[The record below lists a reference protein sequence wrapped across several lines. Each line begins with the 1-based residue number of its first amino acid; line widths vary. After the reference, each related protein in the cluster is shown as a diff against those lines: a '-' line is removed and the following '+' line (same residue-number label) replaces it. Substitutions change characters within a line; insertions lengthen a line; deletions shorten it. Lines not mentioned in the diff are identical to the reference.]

1 MSNIDQTVKQR
12 IDDLIQSDKVFLFMK
27 GNPQT
32 PMCGFSGNTVKML
45 NDLLGNQYSTFNVLE
60 DNAIREGIKTYSDWP
75 TIPQLYIN
83 QEFVGGN
90 DIISEM
96 FNTGELHEMLGL
108 KKPDRTP
115 PEMSISDEA
124 LNHIKEGMKEAGS
137 HKLFLSI
144 DDEFN
149 TRFSLD
155 TPKGYEVVATV
166 KDLDI
171 YMDIGTAERAQNI
184 EISWIEEL
192 QGSGLRIKNPNEPP
206 AVQELSVA
214 ELQDWFDTDNAE
226 NPKIY
231 DVRPED
237 KVAEGTVP
245 GAKRL
250 DKNTIEEIES
260 MDKETP
266 LVFLCQV
273 GQSSMAAAEYFR
285 KKGYTKVFNLT
296 GGYNAWND

>member
-1 MSNIDQTVKQR
+1 MSNMDQAVKQK
-12 IDDLIQSDKVFLFMK
+12 IEDLIQSDKVFLFMK

-45 NDLLGNQYSTFNVLE
+45 KDLLGEEYSSFNVLE
-60 DNAIREGIKTYSDWP
+60 DNSIREGIKAYSDWP

-96 FNTGELHEMLGL
+96 FNTGELHELLGL
-108 KKPDRTP
+108 SKPDRTP

-124 LNHIKEGMKEAGS
+124 LNHIKEGMKDAGQ

-166 KDLDI
+166 NDLDI

-206 AVQELSVA
+206 AVEEISVA
-214 ELQDWFDTDNAE
+214 ELQDWLETDSAN
-226 NPKIY
+226 NPHIY

-237 KVAEGTVP
+237 KVAEGTIP
-245 GAKRL
+245 GAQRL
-250 DKNTIEEIES
+250 DKHAIEEIET
-260 MDKETP
+260 MAKTTP

-296 GGYNAWND
+296 GGFNAWND

>member
-1 MSNIDQTVKQR
+1 MSNMNQAVKER
-12 IDDLIQSDKVFLFMK
+12 IENLIESHKVFLFMK

-32 PMCGFSGNTVKML
+32 PMCGFSGNTIKIMKSLVG
-45 NDLLGNQYSTFNVLE
+45 NDFASFNVLE
-60 DNAIREGIKTYSDWP
+60 DNEIREGIKVFSDWP
-75 TIPQLYIN
+75 TIPQLYID

-96 FNTGELHEMLGL
+96 FNTGELHELL
-108 KKPDRTP
+108 NLEKPDRTP
-115 PEMSISDEA
+115 PTMKVSDEA
-124 LNHIKEGMKEAGS
+124 LSHIKEGMKDVGNN
-137 HKLFLSI
+137 KLFLSI

-155 TPKGYEVVATV
+155 TPKGYEVVSKV
-166 KDLDI
+166 GDLDI

-184 EISWIEEL
+184 EITWIEEL

-206 AVQELSVA
+206 AVEELSVA
-214 ELQDWFDTDNAE
+214 ELQDWFDTDTTA
-226 NPKIY
+226 NPYIF

-237 KVAEGTVP
+237 KIAEGTVP
-245 GAKRL
+245 TAQRL
-250 DKNTIEEIES
+250 DKEAIEEIES
-260 MDKETP
+260 MDKSTP

-285 KKGYTKVFNLT
+285 KKGFTKVFNLT

>member
-1 MSNIDQTVKQR
+1 MSNMDQATQQK
-12 IDDLIQSDKVFLFMK
+12 IEDLIRSEKVFLFMK

-45 NDLLGNQYSTFNVLE
+45 KDLLGEEYGSFNVLE
-60 DNAIREGIKTYSDWP
+60 DNEIREGIKAYSDWP

-96 FNTGELHEMLGL
+96 FNTGELHELLGL

-115 PEMSISDEA
+115 PDMSISDEA
-124 LNHIKEGMKEAGS
+124 LAHIKEGMKEAGN

-155 TPKGYEVVATV
+155 TPKGYEVVATF

-171 YMDIGTAERAQNI
+171 YM
-184 EISWIEEL
+184 
-192 QGSGLRIKNPNEPP
+192 
-206 AVQELSVA
+206 V
-214 ELQDWFDTDNAE
+214 
-226 NPKIY
+226 
-231 DVRPED
+231 
-237 KVAEGTVP
+237 
-245 GAKRL
+245 
-250 DKNTIEEIES
+250 
-260 MDKETP
+260 
-266 LVFLCQV
+266 
-273 GQSSMAAAEYFR
+273 
-285 KKGYTKVFNLT
+285 
-296 GGYNAWND
+296 

>member
-1 MSNIDQTVKQR
+1 MSNMDQSIKQK
-12 IDDLIQSDKVFLFMK
+12 IEKLIQSDKVFLFMK

-45 NDLLGNQYSTFNVLE
+45 KDLLGDDYGTFNVLE
-60 DNAIREGIKTYSDWP
+60 DNDIREGIKLYSDWP

-96 FNTGELHEMLGL
+96 FNTGELHELLDL

-115 PEMSISDEA
+115 PHMTISNEA
-124 LNHIKEGMKEAGS
+124 LAHIKEGMKDAGN

-155 TPKGYEVVATV
+155 TPKGYEVVA
-166 KDLDI
+166 KIGDLAI

-184 EISWIEEL
+184 EISWLEEL

-206 AVQELSVA
+206 AVQELTAA
-214 ELQDWFDTDNAE
+214 ELQDWFDTKTADN
-226 NPKIY
+226 PRIY
-231 DVRPED
+231 DVRAED
-237 KVAEGTVP
+237 KVAEGTLP
-245 GAKRL
+245 GAQRL
-250 DKNTIEEIES
+250 DKQAIEQIES
-260 MDKETP
+260 LDKSTP

-285 KKGYTKVFNLT
+285 KKGFTKVFNLS
-296 GGYNAWND
+296 GGYDAWND